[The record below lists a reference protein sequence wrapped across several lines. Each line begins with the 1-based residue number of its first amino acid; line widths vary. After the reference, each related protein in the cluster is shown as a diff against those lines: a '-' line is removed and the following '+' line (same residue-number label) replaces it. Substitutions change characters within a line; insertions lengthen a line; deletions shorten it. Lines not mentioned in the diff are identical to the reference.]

1 MGLFDQLEN
10 APEAPKE
17 DVIRRNTQ
25 SPSLEAPEVAPETPE
40 EVMMVAR
47 TVRKQV
53 QKEEGIAFGNPVDL
67 AEQFNNTLIGAIG
80 GSADMVAWAGRKAM
94 TTLGASEET
103 AQKFFASGNTE
114 FIKSGT
120 KKLGIGSDREADTF
134 LGHTGDT
141 IGEAALFLAGG
152 AGVVQKTKQLKNF
165 VGGISR
171 QADVALKTKLGT
183 VVAGEAAV
191 SVGAAGGRQIAEE
204 NEFGAAGSM
213 ATEFATGALALVSAA
228 GAKKAVLDPLTAKLK
243 NMTSKE
249 ALEKLSK
256 EEVAEVV
263 AEGQRVIA
271 KKQPA
276 PKKTPDP
283 EAPETPKLETNLNPK
298 KVKSAKETG
307 GFPIQSVVVNGETR
321 YIGSYTQ
328 EGLGRRF
335 YFTDEKGVAD
345 FDIDG
350 KDVSELLTGEKLS
363 TTFDSRKELLESL
376 QKKVDEAPEAPATPK
391 DTPEA
396 VATPEATP
404 APEGSVTVFR
414 GEDGRF
420 SGADSEGTFFSADKD
435 VAAGYGNV
443 TESRLELESPMTF
456 DFDGRSRVFF
466 DGAERSPS
474 ELSKRL
480 KEINDDLAEGFE
492 LDEDL
497 VAEMETLGF
506 SSNFDDSI
514 DGLIL
519 KNVDDPAEGIGTGK
533 TATNYV
539 VFDNKKIKNT
549 PKSTPED
556 AIDASIAATKSILEG
571 DRTGGKGARVTAEV
585 KPHFKAVAVEMSD
598 QFNAF
603 AGAKN
608 ADDAM
613 GSAKEIL
620 ARIDRFIDFDRIIA
634 KKDYA
639 QGSELVA
646 NAGHTT
652 PDSFKAG
659 ITAEA
664 NQRTADLQTLKNM
677 LEDFTGGAVA
687 KNADEVAE
695 AVAKGAD
702 EAAEGA
708 LEAGSIKGAVTL
720 EDAQSAAADMAKKL
734 TPEEKLTAIRSQMAQ
749 ISRSRSTGPLMSL
762 FDGYFTARTAMALN
776 QVKTGLVGTMS
787 ASIKHFLTPLEN
799 TFGAVDGAFRL
810 KDTTFRRRFTYALAD
825 IAATTEYLGTF
836 KNHWRALGMN
846 MRNTMLE
853 TGDSQL
859 LYKEAQAY
867 KGQEG
872 ITTQHTNFFA
882 RRNLNRALRTEAYN
896 NATNPIDKS
905 YKGLR
910 KAVLNN
916 NVADAIPLIF
926 NYGFGLIGSIEEISL
941 MTLSRRAQK
950 SMAIKQGVREGAEDI
965 GKYVDDWMN
974 DAFMKQEDGSM
985 RINYDPKYADG
996 FNEARYD
1003 HFRSL
1008 DIPASDIRVE
1018 AEHSIVA
1025 ALNKVAESPTE
1036 VGMITKFIMMFRGV
1050 PTRAGAQLLAY
1061 TPPVAAYRVGKIG
1074 ARKLASAG
1082 EGLVGE
1088 GNVSFGKYASKIG
1101 ELKAD
1106 IKRSTKLLD
1115 DPNTSADVRKEAEAL
1130 IAQSDEQIA
1139 RLETYQRADDYRD
1152 IARSLVATGIF
1163 LMGYEHGRSGIT
1175 TGSQSHLTNDQKF
1188 AAQKVDGAPN
1198 DWKVRWGELEL
1209 DYRYAE
1215 PLKGS
1220 YGMGASWGARQAA
1233 IDSGNITPEQTA
1245 TQFFVSAYR
1254 DMFLDMPALQGAK
1267 TIVQATSANPE
1278 TRAKAGTGLIRQA
1291 IPAPAEIRNILKYDE
1306 EFIGDTT
1313 SGDRVQ
1319 TAWRAAIGTEQDN
1332 YRLTV
1337 LGEPKQKE
1345 GQTLMGHLTP
1355 FGGKETVERTDLDNI
1370 LLEDAM
1376 SFRSLSEIQTS
1387 VSGFQLKKFVHVD
1400 DDNGET
1406 LYSKFG
1412 QLITTTKIGGKNQ
1425 RKALEKL
1432 IKTRS
1437 FKNAYK
1443 LGYSQNEQ
1451 GQDINEGIEMM
1462 KDIMSEYRAEARE
1475 IILNSKAATDYVN
1488 SDGSNIYDI
1497 LKEREAFSAKPESLL
1512 ESLNL
1517 K

>member
-10 APEAPKE
+10 APEIPEE
-17 DVIRRNTQ
+17 DIVQRNTER
-25 SPSLEAPEVAPETPE
+25 PSLEAPEATPETPE

-47 TVRKQV
+47 TVRKQA
-53 QKEEGIAFGNPVDL
+53 QEEEGMALGNPVEF
-67 AEQFNNTLIGAIG
+67 AEQFNNTIISAAGAPVDVMTWAMNKASNAVFGKDFVDPETAVG
-80 GSADMVAWAGRKAM
+80 GSAQLKA
-94 TTLGASEET
+94 
-103 AQKFFASGNTE
+103 
-114 FIKSGT
+114 
-120 KKLGIGSDREADTF
+120 KLNPLDIGSDRKADTYAGYAGNTF
-134 LGHTGDT
+134 
-141 IGEAALFLAGG
+141 GEAVAFLAGG
-152 AGVVQKTKQLKNF
+152 TAVVQKAKTGSG
-165 VGGISR
+165 VIAGIAKE
-171 QADVALKTKLGT
+171 ADVALKTKLGT

-191 SVGAAGGRQIAEE
+191 SAGAAGGRQYSEE
-204 NEFGAAGSM
+204 NEFGATGSM
-213 ATEFATGALALVSAA
+213 AMEFATGALALLSAA
-228 GAKKAVLDPLTAKLK
+228 GAKKVVLDPLTAKLK
-243 NMTSKE
+243 NMTQKE

-256 EEVAEVV
+256 EEIAEVV

-271 KKQPA
+271 KEQ
-276 PKKTPDP
+276 
-283 EAPETPKLETNLNPK
+283 
-298 KVKSAKETG
+298 
-307 GFPIQSVVVNGETR
+307 
-321 YIGSYTQ
+321 
-328 EGLGRRF
+328 
-335 YFTDEKGVAD
+335 
-345 FDIDG
+345 
-350 KDVSELLTGEKLS
+350 
-363 TTFDSRKELLESL
+363 
-376 QKKVDEAPEAPATPK
+376 PATPK

-396 VATPEATP
+396 VATPEPTP
-404 APEGSVTVFR
+404 APKNLESDFKPKKVKAAGDTHPVFKVKVN
-414 GEDGRF
+414 GEDVYIGSSDTMGLGRIYHVTDESGFDHLTLSGNKLEGDGNLGAANEYRDGF
-420 SGADSEGTFFSADKD
+420 STRK
-435 VAAGYGNV
+435 
-443 TESRLELESPMTF
+443 ELIE
-456 DFDGRSRVFF
+456 
-466 DGAERSPS
+466 A
-474 ELSKRL
+474 L
-480 KEINDDLAEGFE
+480 KEKAETKAPE
-492 LDEDL
+492 PTPAPKTPE
-497 VAEMETLGF
+497 VAPE
-506 SSNFDDSI
+506 
-514 DGLIL
+514 
-519 KNVDDPAEGIGTGK
+519 A
-533 TATNYV
+533 
-539 VFDNKKIKNT
+539 
-549 PKSTPED
+549 TPED

-571 DRTGGKGARVTAEV
+571 DRTGGRGARVTAEV

-613 GSAKEIL
+613 VSAKAIL
-620 ARIDRFIDFDRIIA
+620 TRIDRFIDFDRVIA

-646 NAGHTT
+646 NAGHVT

-677 LEDFTGGAVA
+677 LEDFTGGA
-687 KNADEVAE
+687 KN
-695 AVAKGAD
+695 AD
-702 EAAEGA
+702 EAAE
-708 LEAGSIKGAVTL
+708 
-720 EDAQSAAADMAKKL
+720 AATELAKKL
-734 TPEEKLTAIRSQMAQ
+734 TPEEKLTAIRSQMEQ

-762 FDGYFTARTAMALN
+762 FDGYFTTRTAMALN

-787 ASIKHFLTPLEN
+787 ASIKHLLTPLEN
-799 TFGAVDGAFRL
+799 TLGAIDGAARL
-810 KDTTFRRRFTYALAD
+810 KDTSFRRRATYALAD

-836 KNHWRALGMN
+836 KNHWRSLGMN

-882 RRNLNRALRTEAYN
+882 RRNLNRAARTEAYN
-896 NATNPIDKS
+896 NATGPLDKS
-905 YKGLR
+905 YKGLK

-926 NYGFGLIGSIEEISL
+926 NYGFGLIGSIEEVSL

-1003 HFRSL
+1003 HFRNL

-1018 AEHSIVA
+1018 AEHAIVN

-1036 VGMITKFIMMFRGV
+1036 VGMIVKFVMMFRGV

-1061 TPPVAAYRVGKIG
+1061 TPPVAYYKAAKIG
-1074 ARKLASAG
+1074 VRKLASAG
-1082 EGLVGE
+1082 EGAVGE

-1115 DPNTSADVRKEAEAL
+1115 DPNTSADVRDEAEAL

-1163 LMGYEHGRSGIT
+1163 LMGYEHGRAGIT
-1175 TGSQSHLTNDQKF
+1175 TGSQSHLTDDQKF
-1188 AAQKVDGAPN
+1188 AMQKVDGSPN

-1233 IDSGNITPEQTA
+1233 MESGNLTPEQTA

-1267 TIVQATSANPE
+1267 TIVQTTSANPE
-1278 TRAKAGTGLIRQA
+1278 TRAKANTGLKRQA

-1313 SGDRVQ
+1313 QGDSNQ

-1376 SFRSLSEIQTS
+1376 SFRSVSEIQTS

-1400 DDNGET
+1400 EDNGET

-1412 QLITTTKIGGKNQ
+1412 QLIVETKIGGKNQ
-1425 RKALEKL
+1425 RQALEAL
-1432 IKTRS
+1432 IKEKA
-1437 FKNAYK
+1437 FKDAYK
-1443 LGYSQNEQ
+1443 RGYSQNEQ
-1451 GQDINEGIEMM
+1451 GTDVNEGIEMM
-1462 KDIMSEYRAEARE
+1462 KDIMSEYRAEARK
-1475 IILNSKAATDYVN
+1475 ILLETKAATDYVD
-1488 SDGSNIYDI
+1488 SDGNNIYDI
-1497 LKEREAFSAKPESLL
+1497 LKEREAFSEQPESLL

>member
-1 MGLFDQLEN
+1 MGLFDNLN
-10 APEAPKE
+10 DAPETPEEEVVSKNPTA
-17 DVIRRNTQ
+17 
-25 SPSLEAPEVAPETPE
+25 PSLEAPEAAPETPE

-47 TVRKQV
+47 TVRKQA
-53 QKEEGIAFGNPVDL
+53 QEEEGMAFGNVNDL
-67 AEQFNNTLIGAIG
+67 GLQFNNTVVKAAGAPVEVMEWALNRVAGTLFPDKYSYSRDHLIDGEWKPAFHNTVGSTKSIRTVTDALGQTSDETPDTYMGYTGA
-80 GSADMVAWAGRKAM
+80 
-94 TTLGASEET
+94 TLGEGA
-103 AQKFFASGNTE
+103 A
-114 FIKSGT
+114 
-120 KKLGIGSDREADTF
+120 F
-134 LGHTGDT
+134 LM
-141 IGEAALFLAGG
+141 GG
-152 AGVVQKTKQLKNF
+152 AGLVQKTKTAGGV
-165 VGGISR
+165 VGAISR
-171 QADVALKTKLGT
+171 NADDALRTKLGT
-183 VVAGEAAV
+183 VVAGETV
-191 SVGAAGGRQIAEE
+191 AAGGAGMGRAYAED
-204 NEFGAAGSM
+204 NEYGETGSLVVEFTAGA
-213 ATEFATGALALVSAA
+213 FALLSAA
-228 GAKKAVLDPLTAKLK
+228 GAKKIALDPLTAKLK
-243 NMTSKE
+243 NMTQKE

-256 EEVAEVV
+256 EEIAEVV
-263 AEGQRVIA
+263 AEGQRVGRFQRLQEWFNRGGLPEDYIEGYTI
-271 KKQPA
+271 KNGVPVKNPTPT
-276 PKKTPDP
+276 PKDTPTSTSKPDP
-283 EAPETPKLETNLNPK
+283 EAPEAP
-298 KVKSAKETG
+298 A
-307 GFPIQSVVVNGETR
+307 
-321 YIGSYTQ
+321 
-328 EGLGRRF
+328 
-335 YFTDEKGVAD
+335 
-345 FDIDG
+345 
-350 KDVSELLTGEKLS
+350 
-363 TTFDSRKELLESL
+363 TT
-376 QKKVDEAPEAPATPK
+376 ATPK

-396 VATPEATP
+396 TP
-404 APEGSVTVFR
+404 APKNAAEDATIENYWDGLNSHLEETRGWNVRPKTSKLGNTQYEIVNKETGEVVGSLGRTI
-414 GEDGRF
+414 EDGF
-420 SGADSEGTFFSADKD
+420 LTLETIGAAK
-435 VAAGYGNV
+435 V
-443 TESRLELESPMTF
+443 
-456 DFDGRSRVFF
+456 DG
-466 DGAERSPS
+466 
-474 ELSKRL
+474 KRL
-480 KEINDDLAEGFE
+480 QGQGILDSVYSFDAQFRKQNNLGVRSDLTSQASVKKFE
-492 LDEDL
+492 QYHSDIPT
-497 VAEMETLGF
+497 VRQQG
-506 SSNFDDSI
+506 SKI
-514 DGLIL
+514 DGDISIERMP
-519 KNVDDPAEGIGTGK
+519 KADPEG
-533 TATNYV
+533 
-539 VFDNKKIKNT
+539 
-549 PKSTPED
+549 D

-613 GSAKEIL
+613 VSAKAIL

-646 NAGHTT
+646 NAGHVT

-677 LEDFTGGAVA
+677 LEDFTGGA
-687 KNADEVAE
+687 KN
-695 AVAKGAD
+695 AD
-702 EAAEGA
+702 EAAE
-708 LEAGSIKGAVTL
+708 
-720 EDAQSAAADMAKKL
+720 AATEMAKKL
-734 TPEEKLTAIRSQMAQ
+734 TPEEKLTAIRSQMEQ
-749 ISRSRSTGPLMSL
+749 ISRSRSTGPLMSM
-762 FDGYFTARTAMALN
+762 FDGYFTTRTAMALN

-787 ASIKHFLTPLEN
+787 AGIKHLITPLEN
-799 TFGAVDGAFRL
+799 TLGAVDGAARL
-810 KDTTFRRRFTYALAD
+810 KDVSFRRRAQYALAD
-825 IAATTEYLGTF
+825 IAATREYLSTF

-872 ITTQHTNFFA
+872 ITTQHSNFFT
-882 RRNLNRALRTEAYN
+882 RRNLNRAARTEAYN
-896 NATNPIDKS
+896 NATNPLDKS
-905 YKGLR
+905 YKGLK

-916 NVADAIPLIF
+916 NVADAVPLIF

-941 MTLSRRAQK
+941 MTLSRRAQR
-950 SMAIKQGVREGAEDI
+950 SMAIKQGIREGAEDI
-965 GKYVDDWMN
+965 GQYVDDWMN

-1003 HFRSL
+1003 HFRNL

-1018 AEHSIVA
+1018 AEHAIVA

-1061 TPPVAAYRVGKIG
+1061 TPPVAYYKVAKIG
-1074 ARKLASAG
+1074 TRKLASAA
-1082 EGLVGE
+1082 EGAIGE

-1106 IKRSTKLLD
+1106 IKRQTKLLD
-1115 DPNTSADVRKEAEAL
+1115 DPNASADVRKEAEAI

-1152 IARSLVATGIF
+1152 IARSLIATGMF
-1163 LMGYEHGRSGIT
+1163 LKGYQMGRAGVA
-1175 TGSQSHLTNDQKF
+1175 TGSQSQLTDDQKF

-1198 DWKVRWGELEL
+1198 DWKVLWGDLEL

-1215 PLKGS
+1215 PLKGAF
-1220 YGMGASWGARQAA
+1220 GMGASWGARQAS
-1233 IDSGNITPEQTA
+1233 IESGNLTPEQTA

-1267 TIVQATSANPE
+1267 TIVQTTSANPE
-1278 TRAKAGTGLIRQA
+1278 TRAKAATGLKRQA

-1313 SGDRVQ
+1313 QGDSNQ

-1355 FGGKETVERTDLDNI
+1355 FGGKETVERTELDNI

-1412 QLITTTKIGGKNQ
+1412 QLITNTKIGGKNQ
-1425 RKALEKL
+1425 RQALEKL
-1432 IKTRS
+1432 IKTKS
-1437 FKNAYK
+1437 FKDAYK
-1443 LGYSQNEQ
+1443 RGYTQNEQ
-1451 GQDINEGIEMM
+1451 GQDINEGVEMI
-1462 KDIMSEYRAEARE
+1462 KDVMSEYRSEARE
-1475 IILNSKAATDYVN
+1475 TILNSKAATDYVD
-1488 SDGSNIYDI
+1488 SDGNNIYDI
-1497 LKEREAFSAKPESLL
+1497 LKEREAFSERPESLL

>member
-1 MGLFDQLEN
+1 MGLFDELEN
-10 APEAPKE
+10 TPETPAE
-17 DVIRRNTQ
+17 DVIRRNTER
-25 SPSLEAPEVAPETPE
+25 PSLEAPEVAPETPE
-40 EVMMVAR
+40 EVMMVSR
-47 TVRKQV
+47 TVRKQA
-53 QKEEGIAFGNPVDL
+53 QKEEGMAFGTPVDL
-67 AEQFNNTLIGAIG
+67 ATQFNNTLIGAIG

-103 AQKFFASGNTE
+103 AQKFFASGSADL
-114 FIKSGT
+114 IKRTTG
-120 KKLGIGSDREADTF
+120 LGSDEQADTF
-134 LGHTGDT
+134 MGYTGNT
-141 IGEAALFLAGG
+141 FGEAAAFLAGG
-152 AGVVQKTKQLKNF
+152 ASVVAKTKQASGV
-165 VGGISR
+165 VGAISR

-183 VVAGEAAV
+183 VVAGEAVV

-228 GAKKAVLDPLTAKLK
+228 GAKKVILDPLTAKLK
-243 NMTSKE
+243 NMTQKE

-256 EEVAEVV
+256 EEIAEVV

-271 KKQPA
+271 KEQPKA
-276 PKKTPDP
+276 PKP
-283 EAPETPKLETNLNPK
+283 E
-298 KVKSAKETG
+298 
-307 GFPIQSVVVNGETR
+307 
-321 YIGSYTQ
+321 
-328 EGLGRRF
+328 
-335 YFTDEKGVAD
+335 
-345 FDIDG
+345 
-350 KDVSELLTGEKLS
+350 
-363 TTFDSRKELLESL
+363 
-376 QKKVDEAPEAPATPK
+376 PEAPATPK
-391 DTPEA
+391 E
-396 VATPEATP
+396 TPEATP
-404 APEGSVTVFR
+404 APTIKVDDLSEDFKATWPKLRTDKVFTNKNEGVDSAARKISDPLMESGEYKNLPVQSIPTEKIVPTQRNLTADNLEKVADVTV
-414 GEDGRF
+414 DT
-420 SGADSEGTFFSADKD
+420 GAF
-435 VAAGYGNV
+435 V
-443 TESRLELESPMTF
+443 
-456 DFDGRSRVFF
+456 
-466 DGAERSPS
+466 
-474 ELSKRL
+474 
-480 KEINDDLAEGFE
+480 
-492 LDEDL
+492 
-497 VAEMETLGF
+497 
-506 SSNFDDSI
+506 
-514 DGLIL
+514 IL
-519 KNVDDPAEGIGTGK
+519 KDGKYHVVDGHHRLAINTLSG
-533 TATNYV
+533 
-539 VFDNKKIKNT
+539 NT
-549 PKSTPED
+549 PKAHVLDLDSANVATPAPKADPEGD

-613 GSAKEIL
+613 VSAKAIL

-646 NAGHTT
+646 NAGHVT

-677 LEDFTGGAVA
+677 LEDFTGGT
-687 KNADEVAE
+687 K
-695 AVAKGAD
+695 KAD
-702 EAAEGA
+702 EATRMSKKEWEADLA
-708 LEAGSIKGAVTL
+708 LD
-720 EDAQSAAADMAKKL
+720 EDALGKPRAEKSVPTVIAEARLLDRARMDAASARIDEAISKNSGKNISDSDIADGLTDEAMDILKEKGVSWWADSPLKNTLDEAQAAAKEMANKL
-734 TPEEKLTAIRSQMAQ
+734 TPEEKLTAIRSQMEQ

-762 FDGYFTARTAMALN
+762 FDGYFTTRTAMALN

-799 TFGAVDGAFRL
+799 TLGAIDGAARL
-810 KDTTFRRRFTYALAD
+810 KDTSFRRRATYALAD
-825 IAATTEYLGTF
+825 IAATTEYLSTF

-872 ITTQHTNFFA
+872 ITTQHSNFFA
-882 RRNLNRALRTEAYN
+882 RRNLNRAARTEAYN
-896 NATNPIDKS
+896 NATGPLDKS
-905 YKGLR
+905 YKGLK

-916 NVADAIPLIF
+916 NIADAIPLIF

-950 SMAIKQGVREGAEDI
+950 SMAIKQGVREGVDDI

-1003 HFRSL
+1003 HFRNL

-1018 AEHSIVA
+1018 AEHAIVA

-1036 VGMITKFIMMFRGV
+1036 AGMITKFIMMFRGV

-1074 ARKLASAG
+1074 ARKVASAA

-1106 IKRSTKLLD
+1106 IKKQTKLLD

-1139 RLETYQRADDYRD
+1139 RLETYQRANDYRD

-1175 TGSQSHLTNDQKF
+1175 TGSQSHLTDEQKF

-1278 TRAKAGTGLIRQA
+1278 TRAKAATGIKRQA
-1291 IPAPAEIRNILKYDE
+1291 IPAPAELRNILKYDE

-1313 SGDRVQ
+1313 SGDSNQ

-1412 QLITTTKIGGKNQ
+1412 QLITTTKIGGKTQ
-1425 RKALEKL
+1425 RKALESL
-1432 IKTRS
+1432 IKTKA
-1437 FKNAYK
+1437 FKDAYK
-1443 LGYSQNEQ
+1443 LGYTQNEQ

-1462 KDIMSEYRAEARE
+1462 KDIMSEYRAEARKQ
-1475 IILNSKAATDYVN
+1475 ILETKAATDYVD
-1488 SDGSNIYDI
+1488 SDGNNIYDI
-1497 LKEREAFSAKPESLL
+1497 LKEREAFSERPESLL

>member
-53 QKEEGIAFGNPVDL
+53 QKEEGMAFGNPVDL

-141 IGEAALFLAGG
+141 IGEASLFLAGG

-191 SVGAAGGRQIAEE
+191 SVGAAAGRQISEE
-204 NEFGAAGSM
+204 NEFGATGSM
-213 ATEFATGALALVSAA
+213 VTEFATGALALVSAA
-228 GAKKAVLDPLTAKLK
+228 GAKKAVLDPLTAKIK
-243 NMTSKE
+243 NMTAKE

-271 KKQPA
+271 KEDGGKVLQETVIEKTVGETTPLEVTVGG
-276 PKKTPDP
+276 KKIPS
-283 EAPETPKLETNLNPK
+283 ETPKLETNLNPK

-335 YFTDEKGVAD
+335 YFTDEKGLSD

-376 QKKVDEAPEAPATPK
+376 QKKVDEAPEAPA
-391 DTPEA
+391 
-396 VATPEATP
+396 
-404 APEGSVTVFR
+404 
-414 GEDGRF
+414 
-420 SGADSEGTFFSADKD
+420 
-435 VAAGYGNV
+435 
-443 TESRLELESPMTF
+443 
-456 DFDGRSRVFF
+456 
-466 DGAERSPS
+466 
-474 ELSKRL
+474 
-480 KEINDDLAEGFE
+480 
-492 LDEDL
+492 
-497 VAEMETLGF
+497 
-506 SSNFDDSI
+506 
-514 DGLIL
+514 
-519 KNVDDPAEGIGTGK
+519 
-533 TATNYV
+533 
-539 VFDNKKIKNT
+539 

-571 DRTGGKGARVTAEV
+571 DRTGGKGARVTAKV

-613 GSAKEIL
+613 VSAKAIL
-620 ARIDRFIDFDRIIA
+620 GRIDRFIDFDRIIA

-639 QGSELVA
+639 QGTELVA

-708 LEAGSIKGAVTL
+708 LEAGTLKGNATL
-720 EDAQSAAADMAKKL
+720 DEAQAAAKEMAKKL

-799 TFGAVDGAFRL
+799 TMGAIDGAFRL
-810 KDTTFRRRFTYALAD
+810 KDTSFRRRFTYALAD

-896 NATNPIDKS
+896 NATNPLDKS
-905 YKGLR
+905 YKGLK

-916 NVADAIPLIF
+916 NIADSIPLIF

-950 SMAIKQGVREGAEDI
+950 SMAIKQGVREGTEDI
-965 GKYVDDWMN
+965 GQYVDDWMN

-1018 AEHSIVA
+1018 AEHAIVA

-1106 IKRSTKLLD
+1106 IKKQTKLLD
-1115 DPNTSADVRKEAEAL
+1115 DPNASADVRKEAEAL

-1291 IPAPAEIRNILKYDE
+1291 IPAPAEVRNILKYDE

-1497 LKEREAFSAKPESLL
+1497 LKERESFSAKPESLL